1 MKKEL
6 LIASAL
12 VSTLGITGAVEAA
25 SASMSGNMKVGVVG
39 KSPDSSS
46 TDTTDS
52 VQNSNF
58 SVSIS
63 ETTDAGVKI
72 STGFDLAEEGSANDP
87 SGLTLTFTDGS
98 SLALIEAGNASGGHA
113 VSVPGGAMEAG
124 ISGTSTSNAPTGI
137 SFASGGDAVGFK
149 YNTAADAAGIS
160 GLKASVSA
168 SFNGDVA
175 AITGAGATEGGAV
188 IENSYAVGVTYVAD
202 AGDTAVT
209 VGAGYSYATHNNT
222 VAEDE
227 AVMHIGLS
235 AVTGNLTV
243 AAGYGDGSFIS
254 DKQANAHADDDGSD
268 ETTGSATAIGAKYVS
283 GDMTFN
289 VGMVSGSAKDRSIGD
304 ASDTSAD
311 DTYDQVTASV
321 AYTVASGVTAN
332 VGFIDESTK
341 DEGAAATSSSG
352 TSWYVGATVSF

>member
-6 LIASAL
+6 LIATAL
-12 VSTLGITGAVEAA
+12 VSTLGIAGAVDAA
-25 SASMSGNMKVGVVG
+25 SATMSGNIKVGVVG

-46 TDTTDS
+46 SDTTDS
-52 VQNSNF
+52 SQLTNF
-58 SVSIS
+58 TVSLS

-72 STGFDLAEEGSANDP
+72 STGFDMAEEGSANDP

-113 VSVPGGAMEAG
+113 IAVPGGAMEAG

-137 SFASGGDAVGFK
+137 SFASGGNAVGFK
-149 YNTAADAAGIS
+149 YNTADDFLAD
-160 GLKASVSA
+160 GLKASISA
-168 SFNGDVA
+168 SFNGD
-175 AITGAGATEGGAV
+175 ATAVTTTDGGAAL
-188 IENSYAVGVTYVAD
+188 ENSYAVGVTYVAD

-209 VGAGYSYATHNNT
+209 VGAGYSAASYSNSL
-222 VAEDE
+222 AEDE
-227 AVMHIGLS
+227 GVMHIGLS
-235 AVTGNLTV
+235 AVTGDLTI
-243 AAGYGDGSFIS
+243 AAGYGDGTYMSGETGTAAQN
-254 DKQANAHADDDGSD
+254 DQVDGNAS
-268 ETTGSATAIGAKYVS
+268 AIGAKYVS

-289 VGMVSGSAKDRSIGD
+289 VGMVSGSAKDRDFGNTG
-304 ASDTSAD
+304 DTSAD

-332 VGFIDESTK
+332 IGFIDETTK

>member
-6 LIASAL
+6 LIATAL
-12 VSTLGITGAVEAA
+12 VSTLGIAGAVDAA
-25 SASMSGNMKVGVVG
+25 SATMSGNIKVGVVG

-52 VQNSNF
+52 SQLTNF
-58 SVSIS
+58 TVSIS

-72 STGFDLAEEGSANDP
+72 STGFDMAEEGSANDP

-113 VSVPGGAMEAG
+113 VSIPGGAMEAG

-137 SFASGGDAVGFK
+137 SFASGGNAVGFK
-149 YNTAADAAGIS
+149 YNTAADVGGIE

-168 SFNGDVA
+168 SFNGD
-175 AITGAGATEGGAV
+175 ATAVTTTDGGAAL
-188 IENSYAVGVTYVAD
+188 ENSYAVGVTYVAD

-209 VGAGYSYATHNNT
+209 VGAGYSAASYSNSL
-222 VAEDE
+222 AEDE
-227 AVMHIGLS
+227 GVMHVGLS
-235 AVTGNLTV
+235 AVTGDLTI
-243 AAGYGDGSFIS
+243 AAGYGDGTYMS
-254 DKQANAHADDDGSD
+254 G
-268 ETTGSATAIGAKYVS
+268 ETGTVAQNDQVSGSASAVGAKYVS

-289 VGMVSGSAKDRSIGD
+289 VGMVSGSAKDSDFGNTG
-304 ASDTSAD
+304 DTSAD

-332 VGFIDESTK
+332 IGFIDETTK